1 MTIKNIFPPLSI
13 EDLDHMFFSLSES
26 EWKFFLNKRIFITG
40 GTGFIG
46 KWILTSLLDA
56 NRRLDLNCKIEI
68 LSRFPEAFIKQ
79 APHIASAENIKFH
92 QGDVRTFEFL
102 CGRVDIIIHCA
113 TDVATQINP
122 SEVFS
127 SCVDGTKRILDF
139 ARSCGAQDFLLTS
152 SGAVYGPHPF
162 NLHGMPETY
171 FGGPDQ
177 TLLDSA
183 YSEGKRVSEWL
194 SCAQAMETGLR
205 VKVARIYAQ
214 VGPYLPLDKHFA
226 IGNFI
231 YDALFNK
238 KIIISGDG
246 TPFRSYL
253 CAADT
258 VIWLWSML
266 LRGKAGR
273 AWNVGGQ
280 EGLSISALASRVK
293 SLVGNPTQEI
303 EIAKKADPEKNIE
316 RYVPDVSRACSEL
329 CLPTPICLDDAILRT
344 AKWVQQNLKVY
355 V

>member
-1 MTIKNIFPPLSI
+1 MIKNIFPPLSI
-13 EDLDHMFFSLSES
+13 EDLDHMFFGLSES
-26 EWKFFLNKRIFITG
+26 EWKFFSNKRIFITG

-56 NRRLDLNCKIEI
+56 SARLDLNCKIEV
-68 LSRFPEAFIKQ
+68 LSRFPEVFIRQ
-79 APHIASAENIKFH
+79 APHIASAKNIEFH
-92 QGDVRTFEFL
+92 QGDVRTFVFL
-102 CGRVDIIIHCA
+102 DGSVDIIIHCA
-113 TDVATQINP
+113 TDVATQKNP
-122 SEVFS
+122 SEIFS
-127 SCVDGTKRILDF
+127 SCVDGTRRVLDF
-139 ARSCGAQDFLLTS
+139 ARSSGAQDFLLTS

-162 NLHGMPETY
+162 DLHGMPETY

-194 SCAQAMETGLR
+194 CCAQAIETGLR

-231 YDALFNK
+231 YDALFKK
-238 KIIISGDG
+238 KIIVSGDG

-253 CAADT
+253 YAPDT

-266 LRGKAGR
+266 LRGASGR
-273 AWNVGGQ
+273 AWNVGGE

-293 SLVGNPTQEI
+293 NLVGHPTQEI
-303 EIAKKADPEKNIE
+303 EIAKKINLEKNIE
-316 RYVPDVSRACSEL
+316 RYVPDVSRARSEL
-329 CLPTPICLDDAILRT
+329 CLSTPICLDDAILRT
-344 AKWVQQNLKVY
+344 ANWVQQNLRVNT
-355 V
+355 